1 MSLIYYPGDAWKVGE
16 ECHERIPWFP
26 KPDNQLQLCHV
37 ENATLAQQQMETCT
51 LLHVLLL
58 YFASCDISVFVEF
71 QHFGLDAVCSST
83 KAACQQSFESSVK
96 LTATN

>member
-1 MSLIYYPGDAWKVGE
+1 MCMQDQQLGTIYYPGDAWKVGE
-16 ECHERIPWFP
+16 ECHELIPWFP

-58 YFASCDISVFVEF
+58 YSASCDI
-71 QHFGLDAVCSST
+71 
-83 KAACQQSFESSVK
+83 
-96 LTATN
+96 